1 MKYRFG
7 ALILLVTAVAA
18 APVALAAPPVLTGS
32 WEAARTP
39 DDERLYLVLKDL
51 GKAEIVAEYDLAI
64 PGQAPKRSRSTSFG
78 KWTLKGN
85 EVIVTYAK
93 IHDRLRY
100 VSSQPL
106 AAIGLTGTAPAL
118 QPVGKPDP
126 KSRIGAA
133 ILWKAPHE
141 YRLKAPEGEQQAAP
155 APTPGK
161 P

>member
-1 MKYRFG
+1 MKYRFA
-7 ALILLVTAVAA
+7 ALVLLVTAVAA
-18 APVALAAPPVLTGS
+18 TPIALAAPPVLTGS

-85 EVIVTYAK
+85 EVIVTYAN
-93 IHDRLRY
+93 IQDRLRY
-100 VSSQPL
+100 VGSQSL
-106 AAIGLTGTAPAL
+106 AAIGLGGTAPAL
-118 QPVGKPDP
+118 KPVGKPDP

-133 ILWKAPHE
+133 ILWKAPHD
-141 YRLKAPEGEQQAAP
+141 YRLKAPEGEQQGKP
-155 APTPGK
+155 APSPSK